1 MLKLIGLSTL
11 ALLAPLAACSKPMSQ
26 AEQKRRD
33 AADVAAVEAA
43 QKVQP
48 PVKLVSLQPI
58 TEADITANNLSGAG
72 CTFSSDADKT
82 KVLALAM
89 AGRAVVKLDRELELL
104 SSDPGGAKLE
114 LGAWQ
119 HYVGSVHTLTLTPGA
134 GAAAPQAKGDEAKS
148 FAGELTL
155 RDQYDRVVFAARG
168 PLVCGS

>member
-1 MLKLIGLSTL
+1 MLKLIGLATL
-11 ALLAPLAACSKPMSQ
+11 ALLAGCSNPVTP

-48 PVKLVSLQPI
+48 PVKLVSLQPV
-58 TEADITANNLSGAG
+58 TQADITANNLTGAG
-72 CTFSSDADKT
+72 CSFSSDADKT

-89 AGRAVVKLDRELELL
+89 AGRAVVKLDRDLELL
-104 SSDPGGAKLE
+104 SSDPGGAKLT

-119 HYVGSVHTLTLTPGA
+119 HYVGSVHTLTLTPGG
-134 GAAAPQAKGDEAKS
+134 GAAMPGGAEAMS

-168 PLVCGS
+168 PLVCGT